1 MASRWRTRVLLSAV
15 LATFACEVDDGYG
28 SSTLEIAV
36 RLEPPL
42 QAATSFPAQIL
53 VGFDSSGSGYVVF
66 RIGFLCAPDTPFPMT
81 ATFPGSGDGPA
92 AVDAWIVPFDG
103 GAPFACGPL
112 ATPQPVPF
120 RGPPGG
126 APRTSAQVEVLGG
139 CGHGDV
145 RSATLVIAGSS

>member
-1 MASRWRTRVLLSAV
+1 VASRWRTRVLLSAV

-36 RLEPPL
+36 RLEPSL
-42 QAATSFPAQIL
+42 QAATSFPAQLL

-66 RIGFLCAPDTPFPMT
+66 RIGFLCAPDARFPMT
-81 ATFPGSGDGPA
+81 ATFPGSGDGPT

-103 GAPFACGPL
+103 RAPFACGPL
-112 ATPQPVPF
+112 AAPQPVPF
-120 RGPPGG
+120 RGRPGG
-126 APRTSAQVEVLGG
+126 APSTSAQVEVLGG
-139 CGHGDV
+139 CGNGDV